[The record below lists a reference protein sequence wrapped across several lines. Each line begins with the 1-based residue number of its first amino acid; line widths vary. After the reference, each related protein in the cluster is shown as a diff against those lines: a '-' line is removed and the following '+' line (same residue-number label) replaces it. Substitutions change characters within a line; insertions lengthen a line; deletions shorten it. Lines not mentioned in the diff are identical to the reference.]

1 MLIREAIDHY
11 HDLCQSELAAESY
24 TALERLMRHHRLS
37 FGDRL
42 LSTVLRPHFFSP
54 EEWRFIRHEVE
65 ILLGAFDKIYR
76 RLLIDAHLRSFLD
89 LTPAEETVLSWDRQ
103 YHTPSPT
110 TRLDAFFIPEDGTTA
125 APGLAFVEYNAETPA
140 AIAYEDGLSQA
151 FLEIP
156 LMRQFNRKY
165 YTRPLPARH
174 QLLQVLLDAY
184 REMAYF
190 SGRGNLR
197 EKPQIAIVD
206 WPGVPTV
213 NEFLLFQDYFTSMGF
228 SCRIVNPHDME
239 YQNGRLLAGGDFQID
254 IVYKRVLIAE
264 LLQEFGVDH
273 PIAYAVRDNAAVMVN
288 PFRSKLL
295 HKKLSFALLSD
306 ESFEEQGLIPRFT
319 AAERRAVS
327 DHIPWTRKIQPG
339 KTTYRG
345 QTVDLLDFAA
355 THKDRLVL
363 KPNDEYGGKGV
374 VIGWETPLDAWEKLL
389 QEALNAS
396 HLVQE
401 RVALPEEIFP
411 AWNEDHVDFS
421 PRLIDTDPYI
431 FNGRYVQGCLS
442 RLSKATLLNVTAG
455 GGSTV
460 PVFVVELKQ

>member
-1 MLIREAIDHY
+1 MVQDAIDHY
-11 HDLCQSELAAESY
+11 HDLCRSELAVDSY
-24 TALERLMRHHRLS
+24 TTLDRLMRQRRLS

-54 EEWRFIRHEVE
+54 EQWRYIRHEVE
-65 ILLGAFDKIYR
+65 ILLGAFEKIYR
-76 RLLIDAHLRSFLD
+76 RLLVDPNLRSFLD
-89 LTPAEETVLSWDRQ
+89 LTPDEETVLSWDRQ

-110 TRLDAFFIPEDGTTA
+110 SRLDAFFIPENSITDT
-125 APGLAFVEYNAETPA
+125 PGLAFVEYNAETPA

-151 FLEIP
+151 FLEMP
-156 LMRQFNRKY
+156 LMREFNRKY
-165 YTRPLPARH
+165 YTQPLPARH

-206 WPGVPTV
+206 WPTVPTV
-213 NEFLLFQDYFTSMGF
+213 NEFLLFQDYFTSMGYPT
-228 SCRIVNPHDME
+228 RIVDPHDMA
-239 YQNGRLLAGGDFQID
+239 YQNGRLLANGDFQVD
-254 IVYKRVLIAE
+254 IIYKRVLIAE
-264 LLQEFGVDH
+264 LLQEFGPDH
-273 PIAYAVRDNAAVMVN
+273 PIAYAVRDNTAVMVN

-306 ESFEEQGLIPRFT
+306 QSFEDQGLIPRFSI
-319 AAERRAVS
+319 AERRAVAA
-327 DHIPWTRKIQPG
+327 HIPWTRKVQPG
-339 KTTYRG
+339 KTTYRD
-345 QTVDLLDFAA
+345 QNIDLLEFAA
-355 THKDRLVL
+355 THKEQMVL

-374 VIGWETPLDAWEKLL
+374 VIGWETSSVDWENLL
-389 QEALNAS
+389 QEALTS
-396 HLVQE
+396 SYLVQE

-411 AWNEDHVDFS
+411 AWDGDHVDFS
-421 PRLIDTDPYI
+421 PRLVDTDPYI

-442 RLSKATLLNVTAG
+442 RLSKSTMLNVTAG

-460 PVFVVELKQ
+460 PVFVVEPKE